1 VLEVIYGWM
10 ERRGLRMKFFKTRNE
25 ALDVLENYIKKD
37 ISIYTAQRNFDF
49 GPQSRKNISCLS
61 PYITHRLISEY
72 EVAKKVLSKYPYQ
85 KVEKFIQEIFWRVYW
100 KGWLEL
106 RPKVWT
112 DFVEDLK
119 NIDNSNEYKKAINGE
134 TNINCFNDWTK
145 ELKVNNYLHNH
156 ARMWFAS
163 IWIFTLKLPWQK
175 GAEFF
180 LRELYDGDAA
190 SNTLSWRWVAGIQT
204 KGKNYIA
211 QNWNINKFTN
221 NKYKDLKLN
230 ENPQPIIDQ
239 REYKISPI
247 STNNNETKSD
257 TLVFF
262 ENELDF
268 QSFKVDNYKKI
279 YCILLSNEERQ
290 VELGDKVLMFKK
302 NLIKNQVQNSD
313 LKIECIE
320 GNKFIDV
327 SNNEKNFDVIYPSVG
342 ENMSFLKRVIKKN
355 NLMIN
360 YLARDED
367 KYCWQ
372 FSNKGYFN
380 FKSNIPKIL
389 SQFKLN

>member
-1 VLEVIYGWM
+1 MNFVT
-10 ERRGLRMKFFKTRNE
+10 TRKE
-25 ALDVLENYIKKD
+25 ALDAMERYIENN
-37 ISIYTAQRNFDF
+37 ISDYTAKRNFDF
-49 GPQSRKNISCLS
+49 GPQNRKNISCLS

-72 EVAKKVLSKYPYQ
+72 EVAKKTLSKYPYQ

-112 DFVEDLK
+112 DFVEDTK
-119 NIDNSNEYKKAINGE
+119 NIENTKEYEKAINGE
-134 TNINCFNDWTK
+134 TNIDCFNDWVK
-145 ELKVNNYLHNH
+145 ELKENNYLHNH
-156 ARMWFAS
+156 TRMWFAS

-239 REYKISPI
+239 RDYKVSPLSIS
-247 STNNNETKSD
+247 NNETASD
-257 TLVFF
+257 KLVFF

-268 QSFKVDNYKKI
+268 QFFNIDNHKKV
-279 YCILLSNEERQ
+279 YCILLANDERQ
-290 VELGDKVLMFKK
+290 VKLGSKVLDYKK
-302 NLIKNQVQNSD
+302 NLIKNQIQNSG
-313 LKIECIE
+313 LKIEFIE
-320 GNKFIDV
+320 GNKFIEL
-327 SNNEKNFDVIYPSVG
+327 SNKDKDFDIVYPSIG

-355 NLMIN
+355 NLNIN
-360 YLARDED
+360 YLTREED
-367 KYCWQ
+367 NYCWQ

>member
-1 VLEVIYGWM
+1 MNFITSRKEALKVLEHYI
-10 ERRGLRMKFFKTRNE
+10 
-25 ALDVLENYIKKD
+25 ENN
-37 ISIYTAQRNFDF
+37 ISIYTTQRNFDF
-49 GPQSRKNISCLS
+49 GPEDRKNVSCLS

-72 EVAKKVLSKYPYQ
+72 EVAKKVLSKYPFQ

-106 RPKVWT
+106 RPMVWT

-119 NIDNSNEYKKAINGE
+119 TIEISEEYKKAINGE
-134 TNINCFNDWTK
+134 TNINCFNDWAK
-145 ELKVNNYLHNH
+145 ELKENNYLHNH
-156 ARMWFAS
+156 TRMWFAS

-221 NKYKDLKLN
+221 NKYKNLKLN
-230 ENPQPIIDQ
+230 ENSQPIIDQ
-239 REYKISPI
+239 REYKISPMSI
-247 STNNNETKSD
+247 KNNDTNSE

-268 QSFKVDNYKKI
+268 KNFQVDSYKNI
-279 YCILLSNEERQ
+279 YCILLSNKDRLI
-290 VELGDKVLMFKK
+290 ELGEKVLMFKK

-313 LKIECIE
+313 LKIEFID
-320 GNKFIDV
+320 GNKFIEV
-327 SNNEKNFDVIYPSVG
+327 SKSEKNFDVIYPSVG
-342 ENMSFLKRVIKKN
+342 ENFSFLKRVMKKN
-355 NLMIN
+355 NLIIK
-360 YLARDED
+360 YLVRDED

-389 SQFKLN
+389 SHFKLN

>member
-1 VLEVIYGWM
+1 M
-10 ERRGLRMKFFKTRNE
+10 NFKSSRIE
-25 ALDVLENYIKKD
+25 ALEVLENYIEKD
-37 ISIYTAQRNFDF
+37 ISIYTAQRNFDL

-72 EVAKKVLSKYPYQ
+72 EVAQKVLSKYPYQ

-119 NIDNSNEYKKAINGE
+119 NIDNSNEYEKAINGE
-134 TNINCFNDWTK
+134 TNIDCFNDWIK
-145 ELKVNNYLHNH
+145 ELKENNYLHNH
-156 ARMWFAS
+156 TRMWFAS

-230 ENPQPIIDQ
+230 ENPLPIIDK

-247 STNNNETKSD
+247 NIENNETKSD
-257 TLVFF
+257 ILVFF

-268 QSFKVDNYKKI
+268 QSFKVASYKKI
-279 YCILLSNEERQ
+279 YCILLTNEERQ
-290 VELGDKVLMFKK
+290 VELGDKVLMYKK

-313 LKIECIE
+313 LKIDFIE
-320 GNKFIDV
+320 ANNFIEL
-327 SNNEKNFDVIYPSVG
+327 SSNEKNFDVIYPSVG
-342 ENMSFLKRVIKKN
+342 ENMSFLKRVTKKN

>member
-1 VLEVIYGWM
+1 MKFKTSRIEALEV
-10 ERRGLRMKFFKTRNE
+10 LK
-25 ALDVLENYIKKD
+25 NYIEKD
-37 ISIYTAQRNFDF
+37 ISIYTAQRNFDL
-49 GPQSRKNISCLS
+49 GPQNRKNISCLS

-85 KVEKFIQEIFWRVYW
+85 KLEKFIQEIFWRVYW

-106 RPKVWT
+106 RPKVWI

-119 NIDNSNEYKKAINGE
+119 NIPNSNEYEKAINGE
-134 TNINCFNDWTK
+134 TNIDCFNDWVK
-145 ELKVNNYLHNH
+145 EIKENNYLHNH
-156 ARMWFAS
+156 TRMWFAS

-180 LRELYDGDAA
+180 LRELFDGDAA

-221 NKYKDLKLN
+221 NKYKDLKLS

-239 REYKISPI
+239 REYKISPLH
-247 STNNNETKSD
+247 TGNNESTSNK
-257 TLVFF
+257 LFFF

-268 QSFKVDNYKKI
+268 QIFNINSYKKV

-290 VELGDKVLMFKK
+290 IKLGNKVLKYKK
-302 NLIKNQVQNSD
+302 NLIRNQIQNSG
-313 LKIECIE
+313 LKIEFIE
-320 GNKFIDV
+320 GNKFIEL
-327 SNNEKNFDVIYPSVG
+327 SSNEKNFDVVYPSVG
-342 ENMSFLKRVIKKN
+342 ENMSFLKKTIKKN
-355 NLMIN
+355 NLIIN
-360 YLARDED
+360 YLVRDED

>member
-1 VLEVIYGWM
+1 MNFVT
-10 ERRGLRMKFFKTRNE
+10 TRKE
-25 ALDVLENYIKKD
+25 ALDAMERYIENN
-37 ISIYTAQRNFDF
+37 ISDYTAKRNFDF
-49 GPQSRKNISCLS
+49 GPQNRKNISCLS

-72 EVAKKVLSKYPYQ
+72 EVAKKTLSKYPYQ

-112 DFVEDLK
+112 DFVEDTK
-119 NIDNSNEYKKAINGE
+119 NIENTNVYEKAINGE
-134 TNINCFNDWTK
+134 TNIDCFDDWVK
-145 ELKVNNYLHNH
+145 ELKENNYLHNH
-156 ARMWFAS
+156 TRMWFAS

-239 REYKISPI
+239 REYKISPL
-247 STNNNETKSD
+247 SVCNNETASD
-257 TLVFF
+257 RLVFF

-268 QSFKVDNYKKI
+268 QFFNINNYKKI
-279 YCILLSNEERQ
+279 YCILLANDERQ
-290 VELGDKVLMFKK
+290 VKLGSKVLDYKK
-302 NLIKNQVQNSD
+302 NLIKNQIQNSG
-313 LKIECIE
+313 LKIEFIE
-320 GNKFIDV
+320 GNKFIEL
-327 SNNEKNFDVIYPSVG
+327 SNKHKDFDIVYPSIG

-355 NLMIN
+355 NLNIN
-360 YLARDED
+360 YLTREED
-367 KYCWQ
+367 NYCWQ

>member
-1 VLEVIYGWM
+1 MNFVT
-10 ERRGLRMKFFKTRNE
+10 TRKE
-25 ALDVLENYIKKD
+25 ALDVMERYIENN
-37 ISIYTAQRNFDF
+37 ISDYTAKRNFDF
-49 GPQSRKNISCLS
+49 GPQNRKNISCLS

-72 EVAKKVLSKYPYQ
+72 EVAKKTLSKYPYQ

-112 DFVEDLK
+112 DFVEDTK
-119 NIDNSNEYKKAINGE
+119 NIENTKEYEKAINGE
-134 TNINCFNDWTK
+134 TNIDCFNDWVK
-145 ELKVNNYLHNH
+145 ELKENNYLHNH
-156 ARMWFAS
+156 TRMWFAS

-239 REYKISPI
+239 RDYKVSPLSISD
-247 STNNNETKSD
+247 NETASD
-257 TLVFF
+257 KLVFF

-268 QSFKVDNYKKI
+268 QFFNIDNHKKV
-279 YCILLSNEERQ
+279 YCILLANDERQ
-290 VELGDKVLMFKK
+290 VKLGSKVLDYKK
-302 NLIKNQVQNSD
+302 NLIKNQIQNSG
-313 LKIECIE
+313 LKIEFIE
-320 GNKFIDV
+320 GNKFIELS
-327 SNNEKNFDVIYPSVG
+327 SNDKDFDIVYPSIG

-355 NLMIN
+355 NLNIN
-360 YLARDED
+360 YLTREED
-367 KYCWQ
+367 NYCWQ

>member
-1 VLEVIYGWM
+1 MNFVT
-10 ERRGLRMKFFKTRNE
+10 TRKE
-25 ALDVLENYIKKD
+25 ALDAMERYIENN
-37 ISIYTAQRNFDF
+37 ISDYTAKRNFDF
-49 GPQSRKNISCLS
+49 GPQNRKNISCLS

-72 EVAKKVLSKYPYQ
+72 EVAKKTLSKYPYQ

-112 DFVEDLK
+112 DFIEDTK
-119 NIDNSNEYKKAINGE
+119 NIENTNEYEKAINGE
-134 TNINCFNDWTK
+134 TNIGCFNDWVK
-145 ELKVNNYLHNH
+145 ELKENNYLHNH
-156 ARMWFAS
+156 TRMWFAS
-163 IWIFTLKLPWQK
+163 IWIFTLNLPWQK

-239 REYKISPI
+239 RDYKISPL
-247 STNNNETKSD
+247 SASNNETAAD
-257 TLVFF
+257 RLVFF

-268 QSFKVDNYKKI
+268 QFFNTNNYKKI
-279 YCILLSNEERQ
+279 YCILLSNDERQ
-290 VELGDKVLMFKK
+290 VKLGSKVLEYKK
-302 NLIKNQVQNSD
+302 NLIKNQIQNSG
-313 LKIECIE
+313 LKIEFIE
-320 GNKFIDV
+320 GNKLIEI
-327 SNNEKNFDVIYPSVG
+327 SNKDKEFDIVYPSVG
-342 ENMSFLKRVIKKN
+342 ENMSFLKRAIKKN
-355 NLMIN
+355 DLNIN
-360 YLARDED
+360 YLQREED
-367 KYCWQ
+367 NYCWQ

>member
-1 VLEVIYGWM
+1 MNFVT
-10 ERRGLRMKFFKTRNE
+10 TRKE
-25 ALDVLENYIKKD
+25 ALDAMERYIENN
-37 ISIYTAQRNFDF
+37 ISDYTAKRNFDF
-49 GPQSRKNISCLS
+49 GPQNRKNISCLS

-72 EVAKKVLSKYPYQ
+72 EVAKKTLSKYPYQ

-112 DFVEDLK
+112 DFVEDTK
-119 NIDNSNEYKKAINGE
+119 NIENTNEYEKAINGE
-134 TNINCFNDWTK
+134 TNIDCFNDWVK
-145 ELKVNNYLHNH
+145 ELKENNYLHNH
-156 ARMWFAS
+156 TRMWFAS

-239 REYKISPI
+239 RDYKISPLSI
-247 STNNNETKSD
+247 SNNETASD
-257 TLVFF
+257 KLVFF

-268 QSFKVDNYKKI
+268 QFFNIDNHKKV
-279 YCILLSNEERQ
+279 YCILLANDERQ
-290 VELGDKVLMFKK
+290 VKLGSKVLDYKK
-302 NLIKNQVQNSD
+302 NLIKNQIQNSA
-313 LKIECIE
+313 LKIEFIE
-320 GNKFIDV
+320 GNKFIEL
-327 SNNEKNFDVIYPSVG
+327 SNKDKDFDIVYPSIG

-355 NLMIN
+355 NLNIN
-360 YLARDED
+360 YLIREED
-367 KYCWQ
+367 NYCWQ

>member
-1 VLEVIYGWM
+1 
-10 ERRGLRMKFFKTRNE
+10 
-25 ALDVLENYIKKD
+25 
-37 ISIYTAQRNFDF
+37 
-49 GPQSRKNISCLS
+49 
-61 PYITHRLISEY
+61 
-72 EVAKKVLSKYPYQ
+72 
-85 KVEKFIQEIFWRVYW
+85 VYW

-119 NIDNSNEYKKAINGE
+119 SIEKSNEYDKAIIGD
-134 TNINCFNDWTK
+134 TNINCFNDWVK
-145 ELKVNNYLHNH
+145 ELKENNYLHNH
-156 ARMWFAS
+156 TRMWFAS

-221 NKYKDLKLN
+221 NKYKDLTLN
-230 ENPQPIIDQ
+230 ESPHPIIDQ
-239 REYKISPI
+239 RDYKISPI
-247 STNNNETKSD
+247 SINNNETKSD
-257 TLVFF
+257 ILVFF

-268 QSFKVDNYKKI
+268 QSFKVDSYKKI
-279 YCILLSNEERQ
+279 YCILLTNEERQ
-290 VELGDKVLMFKK
+290 VELGDKVLMYKK
-302 NLIKNQVQNSD
+302 KLIKNQVQNSD
-313 LKIECIE
+313 LKIEFIE
-320 GNKFIDV
+320 GNKFIKLL
-327 SNNEKNFDVIYPSVG
+327 NNKKSFDVIYPSVG
-342 ENMSFLKRVIKKN
+342 ENMSFLKKVVKKN
-355 NLMIN
+355 NLIIN
-360 YLARDED
+360 YLIRDED

>member
-1 VLEVIYGWM
+1 MNFVT
-10 ERRGLRMKFFKTRNE
+10 TRKE
-25 ALDVLENYIKKD
+25 ALDVMERYIENN
-37 ISIYTAQRNFDF
+37 ISDYTAKRNFDF
-49 GPQSRKNISCLS
+49 GLQNRKNISCLS

-72 EVAKKVLSKYPYQ
+72 EVAKKTLSKYPYQ

-112 DFVEDLK
+112 DFVEDTK
-119 NIDNSNEYKKAINGE
+119 NIENTKEYEKAINGE
-134 TNINCFNDWTK
+134 TNIDCFNDWVK
-145 ELKVNNYLHNH
+145 ELKENNYLHNH
-156 ARMWFAS
+156 TRMWFAS

-239 REYKISPI
+239 RDYKVSPLSIS
-247 STNNNETKSD
+247 NNETASD
-257 TLVFF
+257 KLVFF

-268 QSFKVDNYKKI
+268 QFFNIDNHKKV
-279 YCILLSNEERQ
+279 YCILLANDERQ
-290 VELGDKVLMFKK
+290 VKLGSKVLDYKK
-302 NLIKNQVQNSD
+302 NLIKNQIQNSG
-313 LKIECIE
+313 LKIEFIE
-320 GNKFIDV
+320 GNKFIELS
-327 SNNEKNFDVIYPSVG
+327 SNDKDFDIVYPSIG

-355 NLMIN
+355 NLNIN
-360 YLARDED
+360 YLTREED
-367 KYCWQ
+367 NYCWQ

>member
-1 VLEVIYGWM
+1 VNFVT
-10 ERRGLRMKFFKTRNE
+10 TRKE
-25 ALDVLENYIKKD
+25 ALDAMERYIENNILD
-37 ISIYTAQRNFDF
+37 YTAKRNFDF
-49 GPQSRKNISCLS
+49 GPQNRKNISCLS
-61 PYITHRLISEY
+61 PYITHRLISEF
-72 EVAKKVLSKYPYQ
+72 EVAKKTLSKYPYQ

-112 DFVEDLK
+112 DFVEDTK
-119 NIDNSNEYKKAINGE
+119 NIENTNEYEKAINGE
-134 TNINCFNDWTK
+134 TNINCFNDWVK
-145 ELKVNNYLHNH
+145 ELKENNYLHNH
-156 ARMWFAS
+156 TRMWFAS

-239 REYKISPI
+239 RDYKISPL
-247 STNNNETKSD
+247 SASNNEKASD
-257 TLVFF
+257 KLVFF

-268 QSFKVDNYKKI
+268 QFFNVNNYKKI
-279 YCILLSNEERQ
+279 YCILLANNERQ
-290 VELGDKVLMFKK
+290 IKLGSKVLEYKK
-302 NLIKNQVQNSD
+302 NLIKNQIQNSD
-313 LKIECIE
+313 LKIEFIE
-320 GNKFIDV
+320 GNKFIELPSKD
-327 SNNEKNFDVIYPSVG
+327 KDFDIIYPSVG

-355 NLMIN
+355 NLNIN
-360 YLARDED
+360 YLTREGDN
-367 KYCWQ
+367 YCWQ

>member
-1 VLEVIYGWM
+1 MNFITS
-10 ERRGLRMKFFKTRNE
+10 RKE
-25 ALDVLENYIKKD
+25 ALDVMEQYIEKD
-37 ISIYTAQRNFDF
+37 ISDYTAKRNFDF
-49 GPQSRKNISCLS
+49 GPQNRKNISCLS

-112 DFVEDLK
+112 DFVDDLK
-119 NIDNSNEYKKAINGE
+119 NIENSNEYEKAINGE
-134 TNINCFNDWTK
+134 TNIDCFNDWTK
-145 ELKVNNYLHNH
+145 ELKENNYLHNH
-156 ARMWFAS
+156 TRMWFAS

-180 LRELYDGDAA
+180 LKELYDGDAA

-239 REYKISPI
+239 REYKISPL
-247 STNNNETKSD
+247 SNDNNETKSD
-257 TLVFF
+257 MLVFF
-262 ENELDF
+262 ENELNF
-268 QSFKVDNYKKI
+268 QNFNIDSYKKV

-290 VELGDKVLMFKK
+290 VKLGNKVLEYKK
-302 NLIKNQVQNSD
+302 KIIINQIQNSG
-313 LKIECIE
+313 LKIEYIGANKLIE
-320 GNKFIDV
+320 YT
-327 SNNEKNFDVIYPSVG
+327 SNEKNFDVIYPSVG
-342 ENMSFLKRVIKKN
+342 ENMSFLKRAIKKN

-360 YLARDED
+360 YLTRDED

>member
-1 VLEVIYGWM
+1 MNFVT
-10 ERRGLRMKFFKTRNE
+10 TRKE
-25 ALDVLENYIKKD
+25 ALNTLESYIENN
-37 ISIYTAQRNFDF
+37 ISDYTTKRNFDF
-49 GPQSRKNISCLS
+49 GPQNRKNISCLS

-72 EVAKKVLSKYPYQ
+72 EVAKKTLSKYPYQ

-112 DFVEDLK
+112 DFVEDTK
-119 NIDNSNEYKKAINGE
+119 NIKNSNEYEKAINGE
-134 TNINCFNDWTK
+134 TNINCFNDWVK
-145 ELKVNNYLHNH
+145 ELKENNYLHNH
-156 ARMWFAS
+156 TRMWFAS

-221 NKYKDLKLN
+221 NKYKNLKLN

-247 STNNNETKSD
+247 NIYNNETKSD
-257 TLVFF
+257 ILVFF
-262 ENELDF
+262 ENELYF
-268 QSFKVDNYKKI
+268 QNFNVDNYKKI
-279 YCILLSNEERQ
+279 YCILLSNDERQ
-290 VELGDKVLMFKK
+290 VKLGKKVLEYKK
-302 NLIKNQVQNSD
+302 NLIKNQIQNSS
-313 LKIECIE
+313 LKIEFIE
-320 GNKFIDV
+320 GNKFIEL
-327 SNNEKNFDVIYPSVG
+327 SNNDKDFDIVYPSVG
-342 ENMSFLKRVIKKN
+342 ENMSFLKRIIKKN
-355 NLMIN
+355 NLNIN
-360 YLARDED
+360 YLNRAED

-372 FSNKGYFN
+372 FANKGYFN
-380 FKSNIPKIL
+380 FKTNIPKIL

>member
-1 VLEVIYGWM
+1 MNFVT
-10 ERRGLRMKFFKTRNE
+10 TRKE
-25 ALDVLENYIKKD
+25 ALDVMERYIENN
-37 ISIYTAQRNFDF
+37 ISDYTAKRNFDF
-49 GPQSRKNISCLS
+49 GPQNRKNISCLS

-72 EVAKKVLSKYPYQ
+72 EVAKKTLSKYPYQ

-112 DFVEDLK
+112 DFVEDTK
-119 NIDNSNEYKKAINGE
+119 NIENTKEYEKAINGE
-134 TNINCFNDWTK
+134 TNIDCFNDWVK
-145 ELKVNNYLHNH
+145 ELKENNYLHNH
-156 ARMWFAS
+156 TRMWFAS

-239 REYKISPI
+239 RDYKVSPFSIS
-247 STNNNETKSD
+247 NNETASD
-257 TLVFF
+257 KLVFF

-268 QSFKVDNYKKI
+268 QFFNIDNHKKV
-279 YCILLSNEERQ
+279 YCILLANEERQ
-290 VELGDKVLMFKK
+290 VKLGSKVLDYKK
-302 NLIKNQVQNSD
+302 NLIKNQIQNSG
-313 LKIECIE
+313 LKIEFIE
-320 GNKFIDV
+320 GNKFIELS
-327 SNNEKNFDVIYPSVG
+327 SNDKDFDIVYPSIG

-355 NLMIN
+355 NLNIN
-360 YLARDED
+360 YLTREED
-367 KYCWQ
+367 NYCWQ

>member
-1 VLEVIYGWM
+1 
-10 ERRGLRMKFFKTRNE
+10 MKFETSRIK
-25 ALDVLENYIKKD
+25 ALEVLENYIEKD
-37 ISIYTAQRNFDF
+37 ISNYTAQRNFDL
-49 GPQSRKNISCLS
+49 GPQNRKNISCLS

-72 EVAKKVLSKYPYQ
+72 EVAKKVLNKYPYQ

-112 DFVEDLK
+112 DFIEDLK
-119 NIDNSNEYKKAINGE
+119 NIENSNEYEKAINGE
-134 TNINCFNDWTK
+134 TNIDCFNDWIK
-145 ELKVNNYLHNH
+145 ELKENNYLHNH
-156 ARMWFAS
+156 TRMWFAS

-221 NKYKDLKLN
+221 NKYKDLKLI
-230 ENPQPIIDQ
+230 ENPQPILDQ
-239 REYKISPI
+239 REYKILPI
-247 STNNNETKSD
+247 NISNNETKSD
-257 TLVFF
+257 MLVFF

-268 QSFKVDNYKKI
+268 KSFNVDNYKKI

-290 VELGDKVLMFKK
+290 IELGNKVLMYKK
-302 NLIKNQVQNSD
+302 NLINNQVKNSG
-313 LKIECIE
+313 LKIEFIE
-320 GNKFIDV
+320 EKKFIEILT
-327 SNNEKNFDVIYPSVG
+327 NEKNFDVIYPSVG
-342 ENMSFLKRVIKKN
+342 ENMSFLKRAIKKN

-360 YLARDED
+360 YLTREED
-367 KYCWQ
+367 KYCWK